1 MDIKMP
7 THEKRR
13 RHVSQQKQNL
23 LTESLWFIRQK
34 LSLLPSI
41 SLKKEKKPFFLWQVA
56 ARARFA
62 AGRKQA
68 FFHAHG
74 HIMLLPRYLCKAHA
88 NCEEKVTQVMAHV
101 SLRACGHFQKMNLQV
116 SLNKWYKFL
125 RVCLN
130 NCNRISF
137 LCLSLSFYFNWTFLW
152 LGWFYCSI
160 SYNCTRT
167 LLLCAEMNLFCCYS
181 STPARPNWP
190 YYFHV
195 VLLLANYTQNHLPW
209 GSNPSAKLVSI

>member
-23 LTESLWFIRQK
+23 LTESLIHKAKTFATTEHFTEER
-34 LSLLPSI
+34 
-41 SLKKEKKPFFLWQVA
+41 KKPFFLWQVA

-88 NCEEKVTQVMAHV
+88 NFEEKVTQVMAHV

-116 SLNKWYKFL
+116 SLNKWYKSQRI

-152 LGWFYCSI
+152 LWWFYCSI

-195 VLLLANYTQNHLPW
+195 VLLLANYTKSFAL
-209 GSNPSAKLVSI
+209 GIES